1 LYKEVRYH
9 LKLEQMKRD
18 LVAQYDYT
26 AKKAFQAIDDW
37 NYGYIDYSNLKKF
50 LRSAGVVCTKSEV
63 MSILRRFDM
72 DGDGKVN
79 YKEF

>member
-1 LYKEVRYH
+1 MYREVRYH
-9 LKLEQMKRD
+9 LKFEHMKRA
-18 LVAQYDYT
+18 LMNQYDYT

-37 NYGYIDYSNLKKF
+37 NYGYLDYSNLKKF
-50 LRSAGVVCTKSEV
+50 LRSCGVVCTKHEI

-79 YKEF
+79 FKEF